1 MKIGDVIVES
11 SPSRLYHEVL
21 ADKLPA
27 GLQDPKEILRHA
39 FEIAAMNVGPARAK
53 RMFAEIPGFEQ
64 DLVSAY
70 VTKFMPRVQRLSEA
84 SQQNLAA
91 AQELAAQI
99 RDAMDEHYS
108 LARPGRKDP
117 DTLRQL
123 DVVRKSLM
131 VMNKELNALGFKYA
145 PLVRGGVVMLG
156 ASPFRGTK

>member
-1 MKIGDVIVES
+1 MKIGDVILES
-11 SPSRLYHEVL
+11 APSRLYHEVL

-27 GLQDPKEILRHA
+27 GLENPDDIMRQA
-39 FEIAAMNVGPARAK
+39 FEIAAMNMGPAKAK
-53 RMFAEIPGFEQ
+53 RMFTEIPGFEN

-70 VTKFMPRVQRLSEA
+70 VTKFMPRVQRLSETQ
-84 SQQNLAA
+84 QQNLAA
-91 AQELAAQI
+91 ARELAAQI
-99 RDAMDEHYS
+99 QDAMDEHYS

-131 VMNKELNALGFKYA
+131 AMNKELNALGFKYA
-145 PLVRGGVVMLG
+145 PLVPGGVVMLG